1 MAVTETTPPE
11 APETGAADPA
21 PARRSPGELE
31 QLIGT
36 GDHTAIGRLYIG
48 FSLLLLVAALIARV
62 VTGLDAATD
71 NGILGV
77 YEAMVNTSSLVAL
90 VFLGVVPLLL
100 GIATLV
106 VPLQIGSPAIA
117 FPRAAALAMWSWLV
131 FGAVFVVSIALDGGI
146 AGGDYDAAALGNVSL
161 GAVMVALGLGS
172 VCVATTVVTHR
183 PAGMSL
189 ARVPLFAWSMLVAS
203 VVWIL
208 TLGSAVAHSV
218 VGHLAADSAPALL
231 DNFATGL
238 GWLLR
243 APAVYM
249 LAIPVLGIAAD
260 ALSTATGRPLRNYGV
275 FQGLIGAFAV
285 FSFGAWAQT
294 PASVNTVL
302 WALWALVIFLP
313 VLGLLG
319 GLGESLRHGRV
330 TPTAAVVG
338 SFLGVVNLLGA
349 GVVGLLMALDTAGE
363 GTLFDFLPTQLAT
376 AQTVF
381 VFTAALAGALAGI
394 AHWSRQVWGAPATD
408 SLAAMSVGLVDVGG
422 GLVATVLAI
431 EVFVQAGGDDTAN
444 ALFGGLEALGGLL
457 ALVGVVGSLFA
468 YLGAAREAEE
478 GDQEDVAPEGMTLE
492 WQVPAPAVGG
502 VRTTPVP
509 VVESPYP
516 LYENP
521 EEA

>member
-1 MAVTETTPPE
+1 
-11 APETGAADPA
+11 
-21 PARRSPGELE
+21 
-31 QLIGT
+31 
-36 GDHTAIGRLYIG
+36 
-48 FSLLLLVAALIARV
+48 
-62 VTGLDAATD
+62 
-71 NGILGV
+71 
-77 YEAMVNTSSLVAL
+77 
-90 VFLGVVPLLL
+90 
-100 GIATLV
+100 
-106 VPLQIGSPAIA
+106 
-117 FPRAAALAMWSWLV
+117 
-131 FGAVFVVSIALDGGI
+131 
-146 AGGDYDAAALGNVSL
+146 
-161 GAVMVALGLGS
+161 
-172 VCVATTVVTHR
+172 
-183 PAGMSL
+183 
-189 ARVPLFAWSMLVAS
+189 
-203 VVWIL
+203 
-208 TLGSAVAHSV
+208 
-218 VGHLAADSAPALL
+218 
-231 DNFATGL
+231 
-238 GWLLR
+238 
-243 APAVYM
+243 
-249 LAIPVLGIAAD
+249 
-260 ALSTATGRPLRNYGV
+260 
-275 FQGLIGAFAV
+275 
-285 FSFGAWAQT
+285 
-294 PASVNTVL
+294 
-302 WALWALVIFLP
+302 
-313 VLGLLG
+313 
-319 GLGESLRHGRV
+319 
-330 TPTAAVVG
+330 VVG

-502 VRTTPVP
+502 VRTAPVP

-516 LYENP
+516 LHENP